1 MKALKLKLYQN
12 LCNYRKEGSFGY
24 IQTYPLPT
32 PSMIRGMVHN
42 ILDVNEYI
50 PLKVSNQGKSDGVIT
65 GIQKVYKFDREP
77 CSRPDNPYRV
87 LVRNSEKTATHGIYF
102 IDLHV
107 NMKSTIHIY
116 FEKNNEYLLQK
127 CYDKA
132 LEKLIILG
140 RNEDFALIED
150 IKITDLQNFK
160 GRDRDART
168 KLPIFLP
175 EKFIF
180 EKTGTT
186 YRLPFF
192 YDYTSSFEDNRIFHF
207 IEVCFVGDNISL
219 RKEFIYKD
227 SDDDIVCFLECN
239 EDIYV

>member
-42 ILDVNEYI
+42 ILDADEYL
-50 PLKVSNQGKSDGVIT
+50 PLQISIQGKSDGVIT
-65 GIQKVYKFDREP
+65 SIQKVYKFDREP
-77 CSRPDNPYRV
+77 NSRPDNPYRI
-87 LVRNSEKTATHGIYF
+87 LVGNSEKTATHGIYF
-102 IDLHV
+102 IDLQV
-107 NMKSTIHIY
+107 NMRCTIHIY
-116 FEKNNEYLLQK
+116 FENNNEYLLRK

-150 IKITDLQNFK
+150 IKISDLQYFT
-160 GRDRDART
+160 GSRDART
-168 KLPIFLP
+168 KMPIFLP
-175 EKFIF
+175 ENAMI
-180 EKTGTT
+180 EKSGTT

-192 YDYTSSFEDNRIFHF
+192 YENTDSFKDNRIFHF
-207 IEVCFVGDNISL
+207 IEVSFVGDNISL
-219 RKEFIYKD
+219 KKDLIYKD
-227 SDDDIVCFLECN
+227 TDDDIVCFLQCK
-239 EDIYV
+239 EDSY